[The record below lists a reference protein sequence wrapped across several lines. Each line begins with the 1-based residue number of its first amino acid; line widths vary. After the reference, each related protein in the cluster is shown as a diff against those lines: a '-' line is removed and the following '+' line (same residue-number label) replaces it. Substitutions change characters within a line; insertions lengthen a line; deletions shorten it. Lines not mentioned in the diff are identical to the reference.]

1 MWRLPFGV
9 CGVVVSAV
17 ALMALTVAADS
28 SETNAIGEASV
39 FDVYRRVTSSPD
51 LPCVYP
57 TGGRRGIPIF
67 SMSEDMERWPDAIVL
82 THVYGYQTN
91 HGAEHVCPATPDL
104 EGPWGV
110 PGAREGRGATL
121 DPLPQ
126 NACAGGCRVDNDSAQ
141 TLERW
146 PKCHLAKRTLYKRDG
161 AWWGCKPRLPAVR
174 ELTGAHC
181 AATVRYEGENEY
193 LPGVQIPPFSRC
205 EVHWPITVTGEI
217 ITLVYLP
224 YHGPPEEKRR
234 IAAEIERSFNWQDG
248 VGADAP
254 SRAVV
259 AGASLTEEQKKRWH
273 TGSPLPVGDMM
284 GVIVEE
290 RGGPV
295 ISGLESI
302 TAPVTFR
309 LEANKIAPDD
319 APGLIGGTA
328 TLVQGEALTRDGAPP
343 LGPFAPSQLDFP
355 TEGEDKGTCTIELAK
370 GYRYEVTS
378 ARRALHG
385 TIYALPAGG
394 MEFTVMGAQDVRIGL
409 RLVVARELVI
419 RSEQAGGKPV
429 PAEVIVRDSSGKAV
443 RGGSTEDDGQGHC
456 SCILRDLPAP
466 ARYTVRAK
474 PRGGSDSEYGDPQMV
489 IPRASTLPQIVPVRV
504 GGPQP

>member
-1 MWRLPFGV
+1 MSRLPMGL

-17 ALMALTVAADS
+17 ALMALTVAATS
-28 SETNAIGEASV
+28 SDTNAIGEASV

-51 LPCVYP
+51 LPRVYP
-57 TGGRRGIPIF
+57 TGGRQGIPIF
-67 SMSEDMERWPDAIVL
+67 SMSEDMETWPDAIVL

-91 HGAEHVCPATPDL
+91 HGDEHVCPATPGL

-110 PGAREGRGATL
+110 PGARDGRGATL
-121 DPLPQ
+121 DPFPQ
-126 NACAGGCRVDNDSAQ
+126 SACAGGRRVENDSAQ

-146 PKCHLAKRTLYKRDG
+146 PKYHLAGRSLCRLNG
-161 AWWGCKPRLPAVR
+161 AWWGGEPRLPVVR

-181 AATVRYEGENEY
+181 AATVRYEGEKEY
-193 LPGVQIPPFSRC
+193 LPGVHIPPFSRC

-234 IAAEIERSFNWQDG
+234 IAAEIGRSFNWQDG
-248 VGADAP
+248 VGAEAP
-254 SRAVV
+254 SRAV
-259 AGASLTEEQKKRWH
+259 AAEASFTEEQKQRWH
-273 TGSPLPVGDMM
+273 VGDPLPLGDMI
-284 GVIVEE
+284 GVIIEE

-295 ISGLESI
+295 MFGLESI

-309 LEANKIAPDD
+309 LEANKTAPDD
-319 APGLIGGTA
+319 APGLIDGTA
-328 TLVQGEALTRDGAPP
+328 TLVQGEAFTRDGSPP
-343 LGPFAPSQLDFP
+343 GLRSPLQLVFPSTGQ
-355 TEGEDKGTCTIELAK
+355 DKGRCTVELAK

-378 ARRALHG
+378 VRSPRFD
-385 TIYALPAGG
+385 TIYAPPTGG
-394 MEFTVMGAQDVRIGL
+394 MEFTVRGKQDVRIGL
-409 RLVVARELVI
+409 RLVVARELVV

-429 PAEVIVRDSSGKAV
+429 PAEVIVSDSSGKAIRV
-443 RGGSTEDDGQGHC
+443 GNTEADGQGHC
-456 SCILRDLPAP
+456 SCILRDLAAP

-474 PRGGSDSEYGDPQMV
+474 PRGGSDSEYGDPQM
-489 IPRASTLPQIVPVRV
+489 IILKPSTRPQIVSVRV